1 MWSDSCASQFRY
13 PFAFELLENHHKDVI
28 INWHY
33 NEGHHGNSPMD
44 GIGDTIKIWCSGALK
59 SGKVMINSPKEF
71 CDAANQFASSISTL
85 FQKEKLFN
93 LFFFQMGKNH
103 VLCKNIWQLKNV
115 VILKEILNLWKCFV
129 LIVYQ
134 DTWRK

>member
-1 MWSDSCASQFRY
+1 
-13 PFAFELLENHHKDVI
+13 
-28 INWHY
+28 
-33 NEGHHGNSPMD
+33 MD

-93 LFFFQMGKNH
+93 FFFFFKWERIMFYAK
-103 VLCKNIWQLKNV
+103 I
-115 VILKEILNLWKCFV
+115 F
-129 LIVYQ
+129 
-134 DTWRK
+134 DS